1 MNIYLQT
8 ARWGLGLLALV
19 TALNSAA
26 LSLDR
31 VTGATLI
38 GQPLDVTG
46 LLRLD
51 TGDDPTALCLEADVF
66 HGDTRVDASRVAI
79 TVERSSPTEARFR
92 IRSSLAV
99 DEPVVTLYVRAGCVQ
114 RSARRYVLLADV
126 PSDTPNNNAALANR
140 AASVSPPVLP
150 LPIEGAGGS
159 SAASTGAGTAA
170 GKPARPARPRKA
182 SPANSDAVNANAAG
196 TATPDAAPPGAAS
209 APPKAPRAATRAA
222 PSEPKVAGAT
232 PRLKLEPLDLSVDGE
247 LRLRSSRE
255 LLSATDSNDQ
265 RRAEVMAWWRAINA
279 QPQDVLREA
288 QRVQALEADAKG
300 LRDSSVRTQT
310 ELTDLRGQLERAQQA
325 RYLNPLVAGLA
336 LLLLAAVAGLVYLW
350 LARRRAQGQ
359 PDWWRG
365 EKANAD
371 SQAGSLDSRVPPQAV
386 YPGGQRGPTNASAVD
401 LDLDFDL
408 GADDPFSAPVAHA
421 VTQDGFKKKLGGD
434 SVIPWSKPIQQ
445 PAAFDDMS
453 TGAGRGTLAEDLYD
467 VQQQADFFV
476 ALGDFPQAIELL
488 KDHIN
493 TQPQTSAVAYLDL
506 LRIYHQLDRREDYEL
521 LRMDFNQAF
530 NAQAPQFDSFGNVS
544 EGLEAHPKALS
555 RIEALWPSSKVLDL
569 LEESIFRKP
578 GADGGEAFD
587 LEAYR
592 ELLLL
597 HSLAKEV
604 VSPKPLAN
612 APKRVSTISK
622 GAATVGKPN
631 PKSWADLDASGA
643 GQLPGFSETKMQPL
657 GAKPVKLVPVR
668 APLTVVDVDFE
679 LGDDDADTDTDASQ
693 VPTAVL
699 ETSPGTVRTGLDDDA
714 TVSLGTKP
722 VVGQAAQVADQAPTK
737 NSHLLEFDM
746 FDTTKPRESKF

>member
-8 ARWGLGLLALV
+8 TRLCLGLLALC
-19 TALNSAA
+19 TALGSAA

-38 GQPLDVTG
+38 GQPLDMTG

-51 TGDDPTALCLEADVF
+51 AGDDPGALCLEADVF
-66 HGDTRVDASRVAI
+66 HGDNRVDATRVTI
-79 TVERSSPTEARFR
+79 TVDRVNASEARFR

-126 PSDTPNNNAALANR
+126 PSDTASNNAALANR
-140 AASVSPPVLP
+140 AAAAAAPVVTLP
-150 LPIEGAGGS
+150 VAGNAS
-159 SAASTGAGTAA
+159 NAAAA
-170 GKPARPARPRKA
+170 KPARPARPARPGK
-182 SPANSDAVNANAAG
+182 VNPTN
-196 TATPDAAPPGAAS
+196 PDAGSAPASGAAPAVAAAA
-209 APPKAPRAATRAA
+209 APTKALRAASRAA
-222 PSEPKVAGAT
+222 SGDRKLAGAT
-232 PRLKLEPLDLSVDGE
+232 PRLTLEPLDLSADGQ

-255 LLSATDSNDQ
+255 LLSATNINDQ

-325 RYLNPLVAGLA
+325 RYWNPLVVGLA
-336 LLLLAAVAGLVYLW
+336 LLLLAAVAGLGYLW
-350 LARRRAQGQ
+350 HRGRRAQGR

-371 SQAGSLDSRVPPQAV
+371 SQPGGLDSLLPRQAV
-386 YPGGQRGPTNASAVD
+386 YPGGQRGPTNAASVD

-408 GADDPFSAPVAHA
+408 GTDEPFSALQANA

-434 SVIPWSKPIQQ
+434 SVIPWSKPVQQ
-445 PAAFDDMS
+445 PVATEDLSMS
-453 TGAGRGTLAEDLYD
+453 RSGSDLGTLAEDLYD
-467 VQQQADFFV
+467 VQRQADFFV
-476 ALGDFPQAIELL
+476 ALGDYPQAIELL
-488 KDHIN
+488 KDHIS
-493 TQPQTSAVAYLDL
+493 TQPQTSALAYLDL
-506 LRIYHQLDRREDYEL
+506 LSIYHQLERRDDYET
-521 LRMDFNQAF
+521 LRLDFNQAF
-530 NAQAPQFDSFGNVS
+530 NAQAPQFDLFGNLGD
-544 EGLEAHPKALS
+544 GLEAHPKALS

-578 GADGGEAFD
+578 GQDGGEAFD

-604 VSPKPLAN
+604 VSPRPLAN
-612 APKRVSTISK
+612 AKPRAAMTGKGGANFSTANS
-622 GAATVGKPN
+622 
-631 PKSWADLDASGA
+631 KSWAEMDSSRAAQSHD
-643 GQLPGFSETKMQPL
+643 FSETKMQPL
-657 GAKPVKLVPVR
+657 GAKSAKTLPAK
-668 APLTVVDVDFE
+668 APLAVVDVDFD
-679 LGDDDADTDTDASQ
+679 LGDDDTEMPS
-693 VPTAVL
+693 AVL
-699 ETSPGTVRTGLDDDA
+699 ESTPVDAARTGLDDDA
-714 TVSLGTKP
+714 TVALGTKP
-722 VVGQAAQVADQAPTK
+722 VVGQTAQASGP

-746 FDTTKPRESKF
+746 SDATTPRESKL

>member
-8 ARWGLGLLALV
+8 ARLGVGLLALV
-19 TALNSAA
+19 TALGSAA

-51 TGDDPTALCLEADVF
+51 TSDDPSALCLEADVF

-79 TVERSSPTEARFR
+79 TVERSSASEARFR

-126 PSDTPNNNAALANR
+126 PSDTPNNNTALANR
-140 AASVSPPVLP
+140 AAGVAAPVVP
-150 LPIEGAGGS
+150 LPSAGAAGS
-159 SAASTGAGTAA
+159 SAAGATGAGTAT
-170 GKPARPARPRKA
+170 GKPARSARPRKA
-182 SPANSDAVNANAAG
+182 SPTN
-196 TATPDAAPPGAAS
+196 PDAGNPNTAAATDAARPETAS
-209 APPKAPRAATRAA
+209 APPKAPRVANRAT
-222 PSEPKVAGAT
+222 PSERKLADTT
-232 PRLKLEPLDLSVDGE
+232 PRLKLEPLELSVDGE

-255 LLSATDSNDQ
+255 LQSATDSSDQ

-310 ELTDLRGQLERAQQA
+310 ELTDLRARLEQAEQA
-325 RYLNPLVAGLA
+325 RYLNPLVGGLA
-336 LLLLAAVAGLVYLW
+336 LLLLAAVAGLVYFW

-365 EKANAD
+365 DKTGDD
-371 SQAGSLDSRVPPQAV
+371 SQPGRLDSRLPPQAV
-386 YPGGQRGPTNASAVD
+386 YPGGQRGPTNAAAVD

-408 GADDPFSAPVAHA
+408 GADDPFSAPAANA

-445 PAAFDDMS
+445 SAAFEDLSMDRS
-453 TGAGRGTLAEDLYD
+453 GSERATLAEDLYD

-488 KDHIN
+488 KDHIS

-506 LRIYHQLDRREDYEL
+506 LSIYHQLDRRDDYEA
-521 LRMDFNQAF
+521 LRVDFNQAF
-530 NAQAPQFDSFGNVS
+530 NAQAPQFDSFGNVG

-555 RIEALWPSSKVLDL
+555 RIEALWPSPKVLDL

-604 VSPKPLAN
+604 VSPKPVVN
-612 APKRVSTISK
+612 AKPRAS
-622 GAATVGKPN
+622 TVGLGTPALSKSN
-631 PKSWADLDASGA
+631 SQSWAELDTSRA
-643 GQLPGFSETKMQPL
+643 GQSTGFSATKMQPL
-657 GAKPVKLVPVR
+657 GAKPVKAIPVKALVS
-668 APLTVVDVDFE
+668 TVDVDFE
-679 LGDDDADTDTDASQ
+679 LDDDDKQLPS
-693 VPTAVL
+693 AVL
-699 ETSPGTVRTGLDDDA
+699 ESTPLGHVKTGLDDDA
-714 TVSLGTKP
+714 TVRLGTKP
-722 VVGQAAQVADQAPTK
+722 LVAAPDQAAAQAPTA
-737 NSHLLEFDM
+737 NSHLLEFDV
-746 FDTTKPRESKF
+746 FDAATPRESKL